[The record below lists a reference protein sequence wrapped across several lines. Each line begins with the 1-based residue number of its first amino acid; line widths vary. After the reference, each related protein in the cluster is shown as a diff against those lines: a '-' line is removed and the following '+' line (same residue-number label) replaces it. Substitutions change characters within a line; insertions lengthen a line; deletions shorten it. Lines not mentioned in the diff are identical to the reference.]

1 MKPLKFKDVSPN
13 RILNYEAMSK
23 IRGGAEGAYHDWGT
37 GTCGIKY
44 WVKNE
49 YSIHCNMSFKEME
62 LIIQSISEKETPPYW
77 WCCDSC
83 ATTTYCDEAAGGGY

>member
-23 IRGGAEGAYHDWGT
+23 IRGGIDDEYGGVGM

-44 WVKNE
+44 TIDNFQTV
-49 YSIHCNMSFKEME
+49 ILCNMSQER
-62 LIIQSISEKETPPYW
+62 IKETAELLVESNVPYW

-83 ATTTYCDEAAGGGY
+83 PTTSYCGNGSDGY